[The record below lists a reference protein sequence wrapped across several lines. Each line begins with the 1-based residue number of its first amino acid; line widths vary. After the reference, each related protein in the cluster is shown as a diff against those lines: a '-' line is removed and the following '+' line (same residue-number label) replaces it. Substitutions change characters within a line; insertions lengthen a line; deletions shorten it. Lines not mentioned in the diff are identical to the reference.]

1 MYDPY
6 TYGKYIMR
14 KTYETYLSITKKK
27 KNRKDEHHEEEGGG
41 EGCSYTHYVLW
52 NFK

>member
-14 KTYETYLSITKKK
+14 KTYETYLSIKKTNK
-27 KNRKDEHHEEEGGG
+27 KDEHQAEEE
-41 EGCSYTHYVLW
+41 EMEKDVHTHIMFL
-52 NFK
+52 

>member
-6 TYGKYIMR
+6 AYGKYIMR

-27 KNRKDEHHEEEGGG
+27 AKG
-41 EGCSYTHYVLW
+41 
-52 NFK
+52 